1 MNNQGIAPE
10 HYTDLQKSGLLDDT
24 IKEAGIK
31 SVQPDQID
39 KKLGFNIDGL
49 TSMYEIPF
57 DGNYSRYKVFYEQGK
72 EFNKDGNKKPK
83 YLVQK
88 DKNNRLYIPLKAAS
102 ILNSISTPLDIAE
115 GEKKALKACQ
125 EGLFCIGITGLWNW
139 KVKDENKLIPD
150 FDKVALEG
158 RTIYLVPDNDWQEP
172 DRKGE
177 RKNLKKA
184 VNGLAYL
191 LIDRGAKVYWRELP
205 QEEDKIGLD
214 DYLCTHSI
222 NELKQL
228 PVHEIKK
235 HSLEELISKASSKT
249 PPDEI
254 QEIIKRITNLKKE
267 SERSQ
272 CINRLSD
279 KTKIKKS
286 AIGSD
291 IKTYTQQ
298 DSRKHECKPT
308 LCANFPGLID
318 ILTNE
323 NGSTL
328 FMVKEGDNF
337 RYTTEWELSS
347 GEHYIPPNQQSLP
360 FMLPRVSKVKEWLQ
374 SNDDTHLF
382 KDLKAYFKRF
392 SYLPDEQWLIVVCLT
407 ILSYLQDHRDVHY
420 LPMLLFFAVPER
432 GKSRTGKSMAYVSYR
447 GIHLVEL
454 REANLFRYS
463 QDMRATLFFDI
474 MNLWKK
480 AEKTG
485 TEDILLL
492 RYEKGAKAARV
503 LFPEKGAFEDTR
515 HYEIFGSTILA
526 TNEAIHKI
534 LDTRCIPI
542 TMPNRPGNYEN
553 PVPEMGQEMKERL
566 TAWRARVIDNP
577 LPEMES
583 VEGIN
588 GRLWDISKS
597 MFQVCKLVYPE
608 GLTILK
614 NALLEV
620 AAQKKEDKKVGIEG
634 QIIEAIDDL
643 SSDEKTLPEWKIPQ
657 KQLLEL
663 LNESRPEQHQ
673 LTPQYLGRKL
683 KAIGINT
690 RKIHGYAEIQLKK
703 SEFNT
708 LLEQYG
714 VVEPHP
720 LTETLLNPTTLPST
734 DMLDAYTGRVLVE
747 SQESTTNSLPTQSV
761 ENKEI
766 GSLVE
771 SSSELQ
777 EGEEGIFK
785 GDLTE
790 VEI

>member
-1 MNNQGIAPE
+1 ME
-10 HYTDLQKSGLLDDT
+10 
-24 IKEAGIK
+24 
-31 SVQPDQID
+31 
-39 KKLGFNIDGL
+39 
-49 TSMYEIPF
+49 
-57 DGNYSRYKVFYEQGK
+57 GNE
-72 EFNKDGNKKPK
+72 
-83 YLVQK
+83 
-88 DKNNRLYIPLKAAS
+88 
-102 ILNSISTPLDIAE
+102 
-115 GEKKALKACQ
+115 
-125 EGLFCIGITGLWNW
+125 
-139 KVKDENKLIPD
+139 
-150 FDKVALEG
+150 
-158 RTIYLVPDNDWQEP
+158 
-172 DRKGE
+172 
-177 RKNLKKA
+177 
-184 VNGLAYL
+184 
-191 LIDRGAKVYWRELP
+191 
-205 QEEDKIGLD
+205 KIGLD
-214 DYLCTHSI
+214 DFLCNHSVD
-222 NELKQL
+222 ELKQL
-228 PVHEIKK
+228 PVHEIRKLTLDEML
-235 HSLEELISKASSKT
+235 SNTSPKT

-254 QEIIKRITNLKKE
+254 QEIIRRIASLKKE

-272 CINRLSD
+272 YVNRLSD

-291 IKTYTQQ
+291 IKIYAQQ

-318 ILTNE
+318 ILINE

-328 FMVKEGDNF
+328 FMVKEGNNVH
-337 RYTTEWELSS
+337 YTAEWELGS

-374 SNDDTHLF
+374 SDDNTQLF
-382 KDLKAYFKRF
+382 KDLIAYFKRF

-492 RYEKGAKAARV
+492 RCEKGAIAARV

-526 TNEAIHKI
+526 TNEAVHKI

-553 PVPEMGQEMKERL
+553 PVPKMGQEMKERL
-566 TAWRARVIDNP
+566 TAWRAGVIDNP
-577 LPEMES
+577 LPEMQS

-608 GLTILK
+608 GLTTLK
-614 NALLEV
+614 NALLAV

-634 QIIEAIDDL
+634 QIIEAIDKL
-643 SSDEKTLPEWKIPQ
+643 SSDKKTLPEWEVPHSK
-657 KQLLEL
+657 LLEL
-663 LNESRPEQHQ
+663 LNDNRPEQHQ

-690 RKIHGYAEIQLKK
+690 RKVQGYSEIQLNKL
-703 SEFNT
+703 EFNT
-708 LLEQYG
+708 LLVQYG
-714 VVEPHP
+714 IIEPQPHS
-720 LTETLLNPTTLPST
+720 ETLQNSTTLSST
-734 DMLDAYTGRVLVE
+734 DISDAYTGRELVE
-747 SQESTTNSLPTQSV
+747 SQEHTTNSLPAQCV

-766 GSLVE
+766 GRLEE
-771 SSSELQ
+771 SGRELQ
-777 EGEEGIFK
+777 EDKEEVI
-785 GDLTE
+785 DLENEE
-790 VEI
+790 VEIVE